1 MMVIGSRPC
10 FLWCVLL
17 AACWAVTGCATSL
30 PQATAEE
37 PTPAAAVPAEPE
49 PEWVTEAVEAV
60 NVERI
65 IFSSGAIGREVSAH
79 IYLPDAYSADPARRF
94 PVLYWL
100 HGSGP
105 GIQGIPFLAGFFH
118 RAMAR
123 GAVRPMIIVFPN
135 GLPDGMWVDSKDARR
150 PLETILIHELIPHV
164 DRAYRTIDSQQGR
177 VIEGF
182 SMGGYGAARLG
193 FKYPD
198 RFAGI
203 SILGA
208 GPLQLDFLEEG
219 PRMPRARRQRMLDL
233 VYGGSL
239 EYFQAQSPWR
249 LAEALAANLPP
260 GPGVPVRLVVG
271 TADELL
277 DVNRRFHEHLD
288 ALRIPHDFVELQGV
302 AHNPAATLQALGPD
316 LWAFYERAFGR

>member
-1 MMVIGSRPC
+1 MVIGARPS
-10 FLWCVLL
+10 LSWCLLL
-17 AACWAVTGCATSL
+17 AAGVAAAGCAASL
-30 PQATAEE
+30 PQATTEE
-37 PTPAAAVPAEPE
+37 PPPAAAVPEEPG
-49 PEWVTEAVEAV
+49 PEWVTQAVAAV

-65 IFSSGAIGREVSAH
+65 LFSSGAIGREVSAH

-105 GIQGIPFLAGFFH
+105 GIQGIPFMAGLFH
-118 RAMAR
+118 RAIAQ

-135 GLPDGMWVDSKDARR
+135 GLSDGMWVDSKDARR

-164 DRAYRTIDSQQGR
+164 DREYRTIGSPQGR

-208 GPLQLDFLEEG
+208 GPLQLDFLEVG
-219 PRMPRARRQRMLDL
+219 PRMPRTRRQHILDM

-249 LAEALAANLPP
+249 LAEALAEKVPP
-260 GPGVPVRLVVG
+260 GPGVPVRVVVG

-302 AHNPAATLQALGPD
+302 AHDPAATLRALGPD
-316 LWAFYERAFGR
+316 LWTFYERAFGR